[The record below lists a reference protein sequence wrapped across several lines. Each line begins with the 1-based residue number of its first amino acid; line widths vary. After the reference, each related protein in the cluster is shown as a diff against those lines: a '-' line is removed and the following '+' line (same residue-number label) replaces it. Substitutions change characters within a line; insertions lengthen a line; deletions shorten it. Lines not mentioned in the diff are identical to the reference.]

1 MAIYGTMNGETDA
14 ISARSQCKEKTV
26 AKTKQSGEARVL
38 DSSSSSSSSGIR
50 PAQTDAV
57 AMTWQL
63 GETKWDEKF
72 WGQETNDA

>member
-1 MAIYGTMNGETDA
+1 MARWMAKRTQFRRGQAESH
-14 ISARSQCKEKTV
+14 SAKKTV
-26 AKTKQSGEARVL
+26 AKTKQSREARVL
-38 DSSSSSSSSGIR
+38 DSSSSSSGIR

>member
-14 ISARSQCKEKTV
+14 ISARSQCKKETV
-26 AKTKQSGEARVL
+26 AETKQSGEARVL
-38 DSSSSSSSSGIR
+38 DSSSSGIR

>member
-14 ISARSQCKEKTV
+14 ISARSQCKKKTV

-38 DSSSSSSSSGIR
+38 DSSSSSSSSSSGIR

-63 GETKWDEKF
+63 GETK
-72 WGQETNDA
+72 

>member
-14 ISARSQCKEKTV
+14 ISARSSRESQCKKKTI

-38 DSSSSSSSSGIR
+38 DSSSSGIR

-63 GETKWDEKF
+63 GETK
-72 WGQETNDA
+72 

>member
-1 MAIYGTMNGETDA
+1 MAKRTQFRRGH
-14 ISARSQCKEKTV
+14 SAKKKTV
-26 AKTKQSGEARVL
+26 AETKQSGEARVL

-63 GETKWDEKF
+63 GETK
-72 WGQETNDA
+72 

>member
-14 ISARSQCKEKTV
+14 ISARSQCKKKTV

-38 DSSSSSSSSGIR
+38 DSSSSGIR

-63 GETKWDEKF
+63 GETK
-72 WGQETNDA
+72 